1 MGTCFSLTSSDQNP
15 PPTTAK
21 VVSIN
26 GTLREYN
33 IPINVSSVLEAEA
46 ASSSASSFTSS
57 FFLCNSD
64 FLTYEDYI
72 PELDSKANLYPN
84 QLYFVLPR
92 SKLQNRLTASDMAA
106 LAVKASVAI
115 QNTAKKDGNRN
126 RKSRIS
132 PVLAL
137 NVDDGEYLRF
147 VEKQKEELR
156 PLRQATPVIM
166 RSRSVRRLQKYTSR
180 RAKLAVRSFRLR
192 LSTIYEGTVLNS
204 TQLN

>member
-1 MGTCFSLTSSDQNP
+1 MGTCFSLSAASGPDSP
-15 PPTTAK
+15 PTAK

-33 IPINVSSVLEAEA
+33 VPVNVSSVLEAEA

-64 FLTYEDYI
+64 FLTYDDYI
-72 PELDSKANLYPN
+72 PELDCKAQLYQN

-115 QNTAKKDGNRN
+115 QNTGKKDGHRS
-126 RKSRIS
+126 KKARIS

-137 NVDDGEYLRF
+137 NFESELSLDHNNVNGDHLRF
-147 VEKQKEELR
+147 QKPKQQ
-156 PLRQATPVIM
+156 PSGAAIS
-166 RSRSVRRLQKYTSR
+166 RSGSVRRLQKYTSR

-192 LSTIYEGTVLNS
+192 LSTIYEGTVLS
-204 TQLN
+204 T